1 MCWYSALGASTRN
14 IIHNHEDNNMSLD
27 RIINAMAGAF
37 ILLSLGLGV
46 EASPIFH
53 NVNWLWFTAFVG
65 ANLFQASF
73 TGFCPA
79 AIIFKKLGAKPGVA
93 FE

>member
-1 MCWYSALGASTRN
+1 
-14 IIHNHEDNNMSLD
+14 MSLD
-27 RIINAMAGAF
+27 RMINAMAGFF

-53 NVNWLWFTAFVG
+53 NVYWLWFTAFVG
-65 ANLFQASF
+65 ANLLQSSF

-79 AIIFKKLGAKPGVA
+79 AMIFKKLGAKPGAA
-93 FE
+93 FN

>member
-1 MCWYSALGASTRN
+1 
-14 IIHNHEDNNMSLD
+14 MSID
-27 RIINAMAGAF
+27 RLVNAMAGAF
-37 ILLSLGLGV
+37 VLITLALGA

-53 NVNWLWFTAFVG
+53 SAYWLWFTAFVG

-79 AIIFKKLGAKPGVA
+79 AMIFKKLGAKPGVA
-93 FE
+93 FN

>member
-1 MCWYSALGASTRN
+1 
-14 IIHNHEDNNMSLD
+14 MSLD
-27 RIINAMAGAF
+27 RMINAMAGLF
-37 ILLSLGLGV
+37 ILVSLGLGA

-93 FE
+93 FD

>member
-1 MCWYSALGASTRN
+1 M
-14 IIHNHEDNNMSLD
+14 
-27 RIINAMAGAF
+27 INAMAGFF

-53 NVNWLWFTAFVG
+53 NVYWLWFTAFVG
-65 ANLFQASF
+65 ANLLQSSF

-79 AIIFKKLGAKPGVA
+79 AMIFKKLGAKPGAA
-93 FE
+93 FN